1 MSKRRNTQRILIITV
16 VGAFVLSS
24 LGLSGL
30 VIWDLTK
37 AKDQTA
43 LTEDQSTEDI
53 QKQLEE
59 LQKQHEAQKGAKVEK
74 TDINV
79 GDGAEATDGKK
90 VTVHYTGTIKSDG
103 SKFDS
108 SLDRGEPFSFTLGAG
123 EVIKG
128 WDQGV
133 AGMKVGGKR
142 KLVIPAVLAY
152 GEASPSPDIPPN
164 SDLVF
169 EVELLKVE

>member
-1 MSKRRNTQRILIITV
+1 MSKRANTQRILIITV
-16 VGAFVLSS
+16 VLAFVISTFS
-24 LGLSGL
+24 VTAL
-30 VIWDLTK
+30 VIWDLTRDK
-37 AKDQTA
+37 NDTA
-43 LTEDQSTEDI
+43 VSEDQSTQDI

-59 LQKQHEAQKGAKVEK
+59 LQKQQEAQKGAKVEK
-74 TDINV
+74 TDITV
-79 GDGAEATDGKK
+79 GDGAEAIAGKK
-90 VTVHYTGTIKSDG
+90 VTVHYTGTLKSDG

-108 SLDRGEPFSFTLGAG
+108 SLDRNEPFTFTLGAG

-152 GEASPSPDIPPN
+152 GEASPSEAIPPN

>member
-1 MSKRRNTQRILIITV
+1 MSGRGNTQRILIITV
-16 VGAFVLSS
+16 VLAFAVSTFS
-24 LGLSGL
+24 VTAL
-30 VIWDLTK
+30 VIWDLARNKT
-37 AKDQTA
+37 DTA
-43 LTEDQSTEDI
+43 ATEDQNTEDI

-59 LQKQHEAQKGAKVEK
+59 LQKQQEAQKGAKVEK
-74 TDINV
+74 TDIQV
-79 GDGAEATDGKK
+79 GNGAEAVAGKK
-90 VTVHYTGTIKSDG
+90 VTVHYTGTLKSDG

-108 SLDRGEPFSFTLGAG
+108 SVDRGEPFTFTLGAG

-133 AGMKVGGKR
+133 AGMKVGGQR

-152 GEASPSPDIPPN
+152 GEASPSEAIPPN